1 MRGGRDY
8 AAPMRWIAWLALA
21 GLLTAPATRALN
33 APTNLWEEFAWPVSD
48 QDAPA
53 LAAGQAMIRTQ
64 NWAQALTLL
73 ENRLFEQPADAGAL
87 HLAGLLFWQAGNRE
101 EATRRLVRASR
112 APAAQP
118 ITLWTLAALSSQAR
132 SQAEA
137 VGWIKRASRVT
148 DAAQVET
155 WLRNPHFSGLC
166 EFPPYREL
174 LVALDLRDLCPST
187 DLSVRYDGRRTDP
200 DEMRELLDRP
210 GPISSLRLSV
220 QESPAQRLSPL
231 DDAAPSTPSP

>member
-1 MRGGRDY
+1 
-8 AAPMRWIAWLALA
+8 MRWIAWLPLA
-21 GLLTAPATRALN
+21 GLLAAPVTHALN
-33 APTNLWEEFAWPVSD
+33 APTNLWEAFDWPGAD
-48 QDAPA
+48 TDAPA
-53 LAAGQAMIRTQ
+53 LADGRAMIRTQ

-73 ENRLFEQPADAGAL
+73 ENRLFEAPTDAGAL

-101 EATRRLVRASR
+101 EATRRLIRSSR

-155 WLRNPHFSGLC
+155 WLRTPHFSGLC
-166 EFPPYREL
+166 EFPPYRDL
-174 LVALDLRDLCPST
+174 LAALDLRDLCPST
-187 DLSVRYDGRRTDP
+187 DIGLRYDGRRTDP
-200 DEMRELLDRP
+200 DDMRDLLDKP
-210 GPISSLRLSV
+210 GPATSLRLSV
-220 QESPAQRLSPL
+220 QESRPLQFQPAEATDSP
-231 DDAAPSTPSP
+231 APAP